1 MSTAASRCAARPGP
15 LRSGPVRPVLHRSRS
30 SASVATISVGR
41 GNRHGH
47 PAVEIVD
54 ALEAAGMDVRRTD
67 RDGTVRIGLAG
78 IAAG

>member
-1 MSTAASRCAARPGP
+1 
-15 LRSGPVRPVLHRSRS
+15 
-30 SASVATISVGR
+30 VGR